1 MDEIQILFMK
11 SQAKAVWDFIQAK
24 RAEGCMLSDNDIV
37 RDWIENHAKEY
48 RETWYKTY
56 M

>member
-1 MDEIQILFMK
+1 MQILFMK
-11 SQAKAVWDFIQAK
+11 SQAKAVGDFIQEK

-37 RDWIENHAKEY
+37 RDWIENRAKEF
-48 RETWYKTY
+48 RETWYKTH